1 MSKYRELA
9 LLQEQE
15 KTLMELHMSFGDQL
29 NRLKVEELALTNLLR
44 LQKEREIQAQTGVS
58 DTNTE
63 IGPAEEAIER
73 ETMEV
78 LDLLVSEN
86 PDTKEEEEEEE
97 EEDEEEEDDDDEEE
111 EEEEDKEADEE
122 GNDSQYNDQLT
133 NYLEDLLHE
142 QQEMMQL
149 GVMED
154 EQEEEEE
161 DEDT

>member
-97 EEDEEEEDDDDEEE
+97 EDEEEEDDDDEEE